1 MTLGAN
7 AKQALPQDDDV
18 SDPQHPVSLS
28 LTSLLESHAALV
40 SEHTETA
47 AMSMS
52 QQLNDL
58 RAVLSDI
65 PASEDDIKRAS
76 QLATEVQM
84 VLQYQDRVRQ
94 QIDVL
99 RAGIALLAEAHPPP
113 HKGDDAWIESKLA
126 ELSGTYVMQEQ
137 WDLHNRH
144 LGIEVED
151 NGEDDDMMFF

>member
-1 MTLGAN
+1 MTSDAT
-7 AKQALPQDDDV
+7 AKPVLVHD
-18 SDPQHPVSLS
+18 SSISEPQHPVSS
-28 LTSLLESHAALV
+28 FLTSLLQSHAALV

-58 RAVLSDI
+58 RAALSEI
-65 PASEDDIKRAS
+65 PASEEDVKRAA

-94 QIDVL
+94 RLDVL

-113 HKGDDAWIESKLA
+113 HAGDDAWVESKLA
-126 ELSGTYVMQEQ
+126 QLSENYVMQEQ

-151 NGEDDDMMFF
+151 KETDDDMMFF